1 MPTFQHLHKQD
12 YEDSDINSGTL
23 GAAAKAFRIRRLGS
37 SASACGLRPS
47 ATPSSV
53 YGARSSRL
61 TGAQWLV
68 YVYRAEDMT
77 DFDQFDR
84 VNVADAPEHA
94 AAQVLNISPD
104 DHQLL
109 GGRHRGHYEI
119 RFPLQR
125 SFDGNPTK
133 SFNGLVCVCTLEEV
147 FCVLFADRSELQCQ
161 GWECVFIS
169 ISRLSMKEETAD
181 YKNTTHDRMV

>member
-1 MPTFQHLHKQD
+1 M
-12 YEDSDINSGTL
+12 
-23 GAAAKAFRIRRLGS
+23 
-37 SASACGLRPS
+37 
-47 ATPSSV
+47 
-53 YGARSSRL
+53 
-61 TGAQWLV
+61 

-109 GGRHRGHYEI
+109 GGRHRGHYEEFSEFVSRCSGLSTETQPKASI
-119 RFPLQR
+119 C
-125 SFDGNPTK
+125 N
-133 SFNGLVCVCTLEEV
+133 NGRTVCVCTLEEV

-161 GWECVFIS
+161 GWEGVFIS
-169 ISRLSMKEETAD
+169 ISRLSMKVETAD

>member
-1 MPTFQHLHKQD
+1 
-12 YEDSDINSGTL
+12 
-23 GAAAKAFRIRRLGS
+23 
-37 SASACGLRPS
+37 
-47 ATPSSV
+47 
-53 YGARSSRL
+53 
-61 TGAQWLV
+61 
-68 YVYRAEDMT
+68 MT

-84 VNVADAPEHA
+84 ANVADAPEHA

-109 GGRHRGHYEI
+109 GGRHRGHYEEFSEFVSRCSGLSTETQPKASMVYMSETAAI
-119 RFPLQR
+119 C
-125 SFDGNPTK
+125 N
-133 SFNGLVCVCTLEEV
+133 NGRTVCVCTLEEV

-161 GWECVFIS
+161 GWEGVFIS